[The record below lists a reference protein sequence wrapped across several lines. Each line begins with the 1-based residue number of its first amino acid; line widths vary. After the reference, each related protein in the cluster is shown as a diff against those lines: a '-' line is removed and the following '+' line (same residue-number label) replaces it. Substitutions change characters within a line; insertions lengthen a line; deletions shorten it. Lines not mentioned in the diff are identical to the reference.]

1 GNTIYIDKKLISGLI
16 STHNGVIGDIN
27 QMAVLTAKIGH
38 EYKHDGENEVD
49 EEVTKQVQGILS
61 ANPSLSKTQLRELL
75 LSQGMDE
82 DDVDKAISN
91 VFEDISCHAFEAS
104 IWGGLKDTFGVSN
117 FEEDAKYL
125 AYYSGDKDFFTKYVS
140 SFYMLGQE
148 KDVGNINKSDKEQYE
163 ALIKEYKSK
172 AKDGILINLKDKKAI
187 QLLYDARNS
196 YINKIGVDKYDLNL
210 FDKDMQSFYGLTIKE
225 RNNDDKTLEVD
236 YEKLIGDGAKWDFTD
251 AEWKE
256 ILGKENPTP
265 KEKEEYLKILY
276 GKSFDNVFKLLFNSH
291 ELRENFSII
300 KTKIASKIDT
310 NTNNIYN
317 NSMVWML
324 ELYKPMDKPEDYPD
338 SYSYGN
344 NLPSIVVDYYKAN
357 QNGRMSFLEYYM
369 HCEKSDLLKVGDLL
383 KDRKIVVAKGANFT
397 ANICLLI
404 NVLSMADLIE
414 EDAVKLQKDLN
425 ISEIY
430 WNSGYR
436 SQQNNIF
443 NGRKTQNHPGNV
455 AIDFNFGAS
464 VNGGEIKTIP
474 KEILVAYEMKMKA
487 FKGIEIPQGN
497 FSHVDNDWS
506 NTRKAV
512 PRYFFPSS
520 KENLQEWLKLLK
532 EKYNIELPKNF
543 VDSNGNI
550 NAEYTEDNK
559 KEFFWLL
566 DNFYESII
574 QTWFNSNFF

>member
-1 GNTIYIDKKLISGLI
+1 
-16 STHNGVIGDIN
+16 
-27 QMAVLTAKIGH
+27 
-38 EYKHDGENEVD
+38 
-49 EEVTKQVQGILS
+49 
-61 ANPSLSKTQLRELL
+61 
-75 LSQGMDE
+75 
-82 DDVDKAISN
+82 
-91 VFEDISCHAFEAS
+91 
-104 IWGGLKDTFGVSN
+104 
-117 FEEDAKYL
+117 
-125 AYYSGDKDFFTKYVS
+125 
-140 SFYMLGQE
+140 MLGQE

-414 EDAVKLQKDLN
+414 EDAVKLEKDLN

-464 VNGGEIKTIP
+464 VNGGDIKLIP
-474 KEILVAYEMKMKA
+474 KEILVAYEIKMRV